1 MNSRI
6 RKTIFFIVGIAALFV
21 AAVCS
26 VRFGSTNISGEK
38 ILQAILQPDWSDS
51 AQIAIL
57 ELRIPRTIG
66 CIIVGAA
73 FACAGGTCFCS
84 CGSPIFHL
92 DGKKGGG

>member
-73 FACAGGTCFCS
+73 FACAGA
-84 CGSPIFHL
+84 IMQ
-92 DGKKGGG
+92 